1 MSEEKHSLRDRL
13 APALPTVL
21 LILLILQPLLDIL
34 SYWTDRLGMANT
46 ITLLLRFIVF
56 AAVCL
61 LGFLASSRKKVYG
74 IAVIAC
80 GLLLIG
86 HCIACFIVG
95 YERIVYDLT
104 NFIRVVQMPLF
115 VLCFISFLRAN
126 KKCYRAFETGL
137 MLDFW
142 IITASV
148 VVSVLTHTSSA
159 TYQSSNV
166 GILGWYTFG
175 NAQSAIMSI
184 LAPIVILLSYRR
196 KNFLLFTVTS
206 IAALAQLYLMGT
218 RLAFFSIA
226 VAALGIPIVLVLTGK
241 ARTSK
246 RYIAVLVLIL
256 IACCATYKQSPMYIN
271 QNRYNEVMSY
281 KQNDAERYHAL
292 CTIYNFYSP
301 NMCQRFGTA
310 RVMSAYGYS
319 DQVTDITA
327 ARHRKIVFC
336 EMLLDEQPFTSRL
349 FGMELGRMAFDGEI
363 YDVEND
369 FHGICFLYGWVGL
382 AMMVAFIG
390 YFLYLIVKCLIK
402 DFRKYFTVEAGAFGI
417 ALCLCLVYAY
427 FTAGVLRRPNASI
440 YMSVLLAVVYYLTQ
454 MRSEQPDALPD
465 GEEKRA

>member
-1 MSEEKHSLRDRL
+1 MDKKGIYLITGIV
-13 APALPTVL
+13 ATVL
-21 LILLILQPLLDIL
+21 FWIFRVEVYEGLYQVPGYSDAM
-34 SYWTDRLGMANT
+34 YNT
-46 ITLLLRFIVF
+46 GI
-56 AAVCL
+56 
-61 LGFLASSRKKVYG
+61 YG
-74 IAVIAC
+74 I
-80 GLLLIG
+80 
-86 HCIACFIVG
+86 
-95 YERIVYDLT
+95 
-104 NFIRVVQMPLF
+104 
-115 VLCFISFLRAN
+115 
-126 KKCYRAFETGL
+126 
-137 MLDFW
+137 
-142 IITASV
+142 
-148 VVSVLTHTSSA
+148 
-159 TYQSSNV
+159 V
-166 GILGWYTFG
+166 GII
-175 NAQSAIMSI
+175 SAAMAWGAAAIFYYAINSVRFARWWHWLSILAIVSI
-184 LAPIVILLSYRR
+184 LAPIVILLCYRR

-206 IAALAQLYLMGT
+206 VAALAQLYLMGT

-226 VAALGIPIVLVLTGK
+226 VAALGVPVVLVLTGK
-241 ARTSK
+241 ARASK

-256 IACCATYKQSPMYIN
+256 AVCCATYKQSPMYIN
-271 QNRYNEVMSY
+271 QNRYNEAMSY
-281 KQNDAERYHAL
+281 NQNDANVMIKRAEGNKDGTSTVTPEERYHAL

-301 NMCQRFGTA
+301 NMCRRFGTA

-327 ARHRKIVFC
+327 TRHRKIVFC

-417 ALCLCLVYAY
+417 GLCLCLVYAY